1 MFCVNG
7 RGLGRSP
14 WTLGGRLG
22 RRTGIRP
29 PTIVLENILCCVGG
43 DISWIKAQSTSRMV
57 MMSSSTPHV
66 EVPFHIGPSANVR
79 VHVCDETASITH
91 VHYII

>member
-14 WTLGGRLG
+14 WTLGGRRG

-29 PTIVLENILCCVGG
+29 PAIVLENILCCVGE
-43 DISWIKAQSTSRMV
+43 DISCSNAQASGAFANADDVELNSARR
-57 MMSSSTPHV
+57 SSLLYW
-66 EVPFHIGPSANVR
+66 A
-79 VHVCDETASITH
+79 
-91 VHYII
+91 